1 MDAFVV
7 VSVTNGVADG
17 RYASSIMR
25 GKDAHQLCERLRSG
39 NCPAYLAGS
48 DAKLYK
54 VVPMIDSDYIRV
66 RHLSD
71 AAS

>member
-25 GKDAHQLCERLRSG
+25 GKDAHQLCERLRS
-39 NCPAYLAGS
+39 